1 MENGIMTDFLEQ
13 HGSEVNNM
21 IFTEFNMD
29 DAKVIWREEGLEEGL
44 EKGREETKEYTAVR
58 MLHGG
63 MEPDLVAKYTDLPL
77 EKTLR
82 LSEGITQH

>member
-29 DAKVIWREEGLEEGL
+29 DAKVIWREEGREEDLEEN
-44 EKGREETKEYTAVR
+44 KEYTAVR
-58 MLHGG
+58 MLQRG
-63 MEPDLVAKYTDLPL
+63 MGEICLL
-77 EKTLR
+77 
-82 LSEGITQH
+82 Q